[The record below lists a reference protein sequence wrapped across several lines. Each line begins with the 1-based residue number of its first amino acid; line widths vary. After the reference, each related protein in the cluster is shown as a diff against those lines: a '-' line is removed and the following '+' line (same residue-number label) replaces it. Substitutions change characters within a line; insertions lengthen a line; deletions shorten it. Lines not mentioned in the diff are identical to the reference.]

1 MANVRKG
8 ECCMRVIAGSR
19 RHLVLKTVPGM
30 AVRPT
35 QDRTKETLFN
45 ILNPYLADCRFLDL
59 FSGSGAIGIEA
70 LSRGAKDVVM
80 VEQSPDSLACIKDNL
95 KTTKLTEEARLL
107 SMDVFRALPLLE
119 AEGRAFDII
128 FMDPP
133 YDKELE
139 KQVLTWLAASCLV
152 NEETMIVVEAS
163 LQTDFSYL
171 DDLGLEMFREKKYKN
186 NRHVFIQTQ
195 ENEPA

>member
-1 MANVRKG
+1 
-8 ECCMRVIAGSR
+8 MRVIAGSR
-19 RHLVLKTVPGM
+19 RHLILKTVPGM

-80 VEQSPDSLACIKDNL
+80 VEQSADSLACIKENL
-95 KTTKLTEEARLL
+95 KSTRLTEEARLL
-107 SMDVFRALPLLE
+107 SMDVFRAVPQLE
-119 AEGRAFDII
+119 AEGKAFDII

-133 YDKELE
+133 YDNELE
-139 KQVLTWLAASCLV
+139 KRVLELLANSCLV
-152 NEETMIVVEAS
+152 NTDTIIVVEAS
-163 LQTDFSYL
+163 LETDFSYL
-171 DDLGLEMFREKKYKN
+171 ENLGFERYREKKYKN
-186 NRHVFIQTQ
+186 NQHVFIQTL

>member
-1 MANVRKG
+1 
-8 ECCMRVIAGSR
+8 MRVIAGSR
-19 RHLVLKTVPGM
+19 RHLILKTVPGM

-80 VEQSPDSLACIKDNL
+80 VEQSAESLACIKENL

-107 SMDVFRALPLLE
+107 SQDVFRAIPLLE
-119 AEGRAFDII
+119 SEGKAFDII

-133 YDKELE
+133 YDNQLE
-139 KQVLTWLAASCLV
+139 RQVLERLASSCLV
-152 NEETMIVVEAS
+152 NEDTLLVVEAS

-171 DDLGLEMFREKKYKN
+171 EEFGFEMFREKKYKN
-186 NRHVFIQTQ
+186 NQHVFIQTL

>member
-1 MANVRKG
+1 
-8 ECCMRVIAGSR
+8 MRVIAGSR
-19 RHLVLKTVPGM
+19 RHLILKTVPGM

-80 VEQSPDSLACIKDNL
+80 VEQSAESLACIKDNL

-107 SMDVFRALPLLE
+107 GMDVFRAIPLLE
-119 AEGRAFDII
+119 AEGKAFDII

-133 YDKELE
+133 YDNELE
-139 KQVLTWLAASCLV
+139 KRVLEQLADSCLV
-152 NEETMIVVEAS
+152 NDQTIIVVEAS
-163 LQTDFSYL
+163 QQTGFSYL
-171 DDLGLEMFREKKYKN
+171 EELGFEVFREKNYKN
-186 NRHVFIQTQ
+186 NRHIFIQTL

>member
-1 MANVRKG
+1 
-8 ECCMRVIAGSR
+8 MRVIAGSR
-19 RHLVLKTVPGM
+19 RHLILKTVPGM

-45 ILNPYLADCRFLDL
+45 ILNPYLADCRFLDM

-70 LSRGAKDVVM
+70 LSRGAKDVVL
-80 VEQSPDSLACIKDNL
+80 VEQSAESLACIKENL
-95 KTTKLTEEARLL
+95 KTTRLTEDARLL
-107 SMDVFRALPLLE
+107 SMDVFRAIPLLE
-119 AEGRAFDII
+119 TEGKAFDII

-133 YDKELE
+133 YDNELE
-139 KQVLTWLAASCLV
+139 RRVLERLATSCLV
-152 NEETMIVVEAS
+152 NDGTLIVVEAS

-171 DDLGLEMFREKKYKN
+171 ADIGFELFREKKYKN
-186 NRHVFIQTQ
+186 NQHVFIQTL

>member
-1 MANVRKG
+1 
-8 ECCMRVIAGSR
+8 MRVIAGSR
-19 RHLVLKTVPGM
+19 RHLILKTVPGM

-45 ILNPYLADCRFLDL
+45 ILNPYLADCSFLDL

-80 VEQSPDSLACIKDNL
+80 VEQSADSLACIKENL
-95 KTTKLTEEARLL
+95 KNTKFTEEARLL
-107 SMDVFRALPLLE
+107 AMDVLRAVPQLE
-119 AEGRAFDII
+119 AEKKEFDII

-133 YDKELE
+133 YDMELE
-139 KQVLTWLAASCLV
+139 KQVLTRLAGSCLV
-152 NEETMIVVEAS
+152 SEQTWIVVEAS

-171 DDLGLEMFREKKYKN
+171 EELGFELFREKKYKN
-186 NRHVFIQTQ
+186 NQHVFIRTI

>member
-1 MANVRKG
+1 
-8 ECCMRVIAGSR
+8 MRVIAGSR
-19 RHLVLKTVPGM
+19 RHLILKTVPGM

-80 VEQSPDSLACIKDNL
+80 VEQSADSLACIKENL
-95 KTTKLTEEARLL
+95 KSTRLTEEARLL
-107 SMDVFRALPLLE
+107 SMDVFRAVPQLE
-119 AEGRAFDII
+119 AEGKAFDII

-133 YDKELE
+133 YDNELE
-139 KQVLTWLAASCLV
+139 KRVLELLANSCLV
-152 NEETMIVVEAS
+152 NTDTIIVVEAS
-163 LQTDFSYL
+163 LETDFSYL
-171 DDLGLEMFREKKYKN
+171 ENLGFESYREKKYKN
-186 NRHVFIQTQ
+186 NQHVFIQTL

>member
-1 MANVRKG
+1 
-8 ECCMRVIAGSR
+8 MRVIAGSR
-19 RHLVLKTVPGM
+19 RHLILKTVPGM

-80 VEQSPDSLACIKDNL
+80 VEQSADSLACIKDNL

-107 SMDVFRALPLLE
+107 SMDVLRAIPLLE
-119 AEGRAFDII
+119 AEGKAFDII

-139 KQVLTWLAASCLV
+139 KQVMELLADSCLV
-152 NEETMIVVEAS
+152 NDQTMIVIEAS

-171 DDLGLEMFREKKYKN
+171 ENLGFDLFREKKYKN
-186 NRHVFIQTQ
+186 NQHVFIQTL

>member
-1 MANVRKG
+1 
-8 ECCMRVIAGSR
+8 MRVIAGSR
-19 RHLVLKTVPGM
+19 RHLLLKTVPGM

-70 LSRGAKDVVM
+70 LSRGAGDVVM
-80 VEQSPDSLACIKDNL
+80 VEQSPDSLACIKENL
-95 KTTKLTEEARLL
+95 KNTRLTEEARLL
-107 SMDVFRALPLLE
+107 GMDVFRALPTLE
-119 AEGRAFDII
+119 AEGKAFDII

-139 KQVLTWLAASCLV
+139 RRVLEYLADSCLV
-152 NEETMIVVEAS
+152 NEDTMIVVEAS
-163 LQTDFSYL
+163 LQTDFSYV
-171 DDLGLEMFREKKYKN
+171 DGIGLEVFREKKYKN
-186 NRHVFIQTQ
+186 NQHVFIQTQ
-195 ENEPA
+195 EKEPA

>member
-1 MANVRKG
+1 
-8 ECCMRVIAGSR
+8 MRVIAGSR
-19 RHLVLKTVPGM
+19 RHLILKTVPGM

-70 LSRGAKDVVM
+70 LSRGAGDVVM
-80 VEQSPDSLACIKDNL
+80 VEQSADSLSCIKENL

-119 AEGRAFDII
+119 AEGKAFDII

-133 YDKELE
+133 YDNELE
-139 KQVLTWLAASCLV
+139 KRVLEHLADSCLV
-152 NEETMIVVEAS
+152 NEDTLIVVEAS

-171 DDLGLEMFREKKYKN
+171 NGLGFELFREKNYKN
-186 NRHVFIQTQ
+186 NRHVFIQTW

>member
-1 MANVRKG
+1 
-8 ECCMRVIAGSR
+8 MRVIAGSR
-19 RHLVLKTVPGM
+19 RHLILKTVPGM

-80 VEQSPDSLACIKDNL
+80 VEQSADSLACIKENL
-95 KTTKLTEEARLL
+95 KNTRLTEEARLL
-107 SMDVFRALPLLE
+107 SMDVLRAIPQLE

-133 YDKELE
+133 YDNELE
-139 KQVLTWLAASCLV
+139 KRVLELLADSCLV
-152 NEETMIVVEAS
+152 NADTIIVVEAS
-163 LQTDFSYL
+163 LETDFSYL
-171 DDLGLEMFREKKYKN
+171 ENLGFDLYREKKYKN
-186 NRHVFIQTQ
+186 NQHVFIQTL
-195 ENEPA
+195 EDEPA

>member
-1 MANVRKG
+1 
-8 ECCMRVIAGSR
+8 MRVIAGSR
-19 RHLVLKTVPGM
+19 RHLILKTVPGM

-70 LSRGAKDVVM
+70 LSRGAGDVVM
-80 VEQSPDSLACIKDNL
+80 VEQSADSLSCIKENL
-95 KTTKLTEEARLL
+95 KTTKLTEDARLL

-119 AEGRAFDII
+119 AEGKAFDII

-133 YDKELE
+133 YDNELE
-139 KQVLTWLAASCLV
+139 KRVLEYLADSCLV
-152 NEETMIVVEAS
+152 NEDTLIVVEAS

-171 DDLGLEMFREKKYKN
+171 NSLRFELFREKNYKN
-186 NRHVFIQTQ
+186 NRHVFIQTW

>member
-1 MANVRKG
+1 
-8 ECCMRVIAGSR
+8 
-19 RHLVLKTVPGM
+19 M

-80 VEQSPDSLACIKDNL
+80 VEQSADSLACIKDNL

-107 SMDVFRALPLLE
+107 SMDVLRAIPLLE
-119 AEGRAFDII
+119 AEGKAFDII

-139 KQVLTWLAASCLV
+139 KQVMELLADSCLV
-152 NEETMIVVEAS
+152 NDQTMIVIEAS

-171 DDLGLEMFREKKYKN
+171 ENLGFDLFREKKYKN
-186 NRHVFIQTQ
+186 NQHVFIQTL

>member
-1 MANVRKG
+1 
-8 ECCMRVIAGSR
+8 MRVIAGSR

-45 ILNPYLADCRFLDL
+45 ILTPYLADCRFLDL

-70 LSRGAKDVVM
+70 LSRGAKDVVF
-80 VEQSPDSLACIKDNL
+80 VEQSTESLVCIKENL
-95 KTTKLTEEARLL
+95 KTTRLTEEARLL
-107 SMDVFRALPLLE
+107 AMDVFRAIPQLE
-119 AEGRAFDII
+119 AEGKAFDII

-133 YDKELE
+133 YDNELE
-139 KQVLTWLAASCLV
+139 RRVLERLADSCLV
-152 NEETMIVVEAS
+152 NEDTLIVVEAS

-171 DDLGLEMFREKKYKN
+171 NEIGMEAFREKKYKN
-186 NRHVFIQTQ
+186 NQHVFIQTQ

>member
-1 MANVRKG
+1 
-8 ECCMRVIAGSR
+8 MRVIAGSR
-19 RHLVLKTVPGM
+19 RHLILKTVPGM

-80 VEQSPDSLACIKDNL
+80 VEQSAESLACIKENL
-95 KTTKLTEEARLL
+95 TTTKFVNEARVLA
-107 SMDVFRALPLLE
+107 MDVFSAIPKLA
-119 AEGRAFDII
+119 AEGKAFDII

-133 YDKELE
+133 YNNELE
-139 KQVLTWLAASCLV
+139 KRTLTMLADSCLI
-152 NEETMIVVEAS
+152 NEDTLIVVEAS
-163 LQTDFSYL
+163 MQTKFSYVEE
-171 DDLGLEMFREKKYKN
+171 LGLEVFREKNYKN
-186 NRHVFIQTQ
+186 SRHVFIQTN
-195 ENEPA
+195 EKEPA

>member
-1 MANVRKG
+1 
-8 ECCMRVIAGSR
+8 MRVIAGSR

-45 ILNPYLADCRFLDL
+45 ILTPYLADCRFLDL

-80 VEQSPDSLACIKDNL
+80 VEQNPDSLACIKDNL

-107 SMDVFRALPLLE
+107 SMDVFRAIPLLE

-139 KQVLTWLAASCLV
+139 KQVLACLASSCLV
-152 NEETMIVVEAS
+152 NEETIIIVEAS

-171 DDLGLEMFREKKYKN
+171 SNLGLEMFREKNYKN

>member
-1 MANVRKG
+1 
-8 ECCMRVIAGSR
+8 MRVIAGSR

-45 ILNPYLADCRFLDL
+45 ILTPYLADCRFLDL

-107 SMDVFRALPLLE
+107 SMDVFRAIPLLE
-119 AEGRAFDII
+119 AEGKAVDII

-139 KQVLTWLAASCLV
+139 KQVLTCLSASCLV
-152 NEETMIVVEAS
+152 NEETIIIVEAS

-171 DDLGLEMFREKKYKN
+171 SNLGLEMFREKNYKN

>member
-1 MANVRKG
+1 
-8 ECCMRVIAGSR
+8 MRVIAGSR

-80 VEQSPDSLACIKDNL
+80 VEQSADSLACIKENL
-95 KTTKLTEEARLL
+95 TTTKLTAEARVLA
-107 SMDVFRALPLLE
+107 MDVFSAIPKLN
-119 AEGRAFDII
+119 AEGKAFDII

-139 KQVLTWLAASCLV
+139 KRALTMLADSCLV
-152 NEETMIVVEAS
+152 NEDTLIVVEAS
-163 LQTDFSYL
+163 IKTEFSYVEE
-171 DDLGLEMFREKKYKN
+171 LGLEVFREKNYKN
-186 NRHVFIQTQ
+186 SRHVFIQTN
-195 ENEPA
+195 EKEPA